1 VCGGLTAIECAG
13 PAGLAGSET
22 GKRMQLRRTVTLKV
36 IVTEKFKEETLKALD
51 EALEQIDQ
59 ARSQIDFRSRI
70 YLTELQRQDLN
81 QAAEFRRRIEAE
93 KRRQDEMKEQ
103 LTNQREE
110 ITALELGSE
119 YTQGTLEGFVDIQV
133 GDNLQAKLAEAEII
147 VKDDQVVELREP
159 QPSA

>member
-1 VCGGLTAIECAG
+1 
-13 PAGLAGSET
+13 
-22 GKRMQLRRTVTLKV
+22 MQLRRTVTLKV
-36 IVTEKFKEETLKALD
+36 VVTEKFKEETLKALD
-51 EALEQIDQ
+51 EALEQLYQ

-70 YLTELQRQDLN
+70 YLTELQRQDLS

-103 LTNQREE
+103 LLKQREE

-133 GDNLQAKLAEAEII
+133 GDNLQAKLTDAEIV

>member
-1 VCGGLTAIECAG
+1 
-13 PAGLAGSET
+13 
-22 GKRMQLRRTVTLKV
+22 MQLRRTVTLKV
-36 IVTEKFKEETLKALD
+36 VVTEKFKEETLKALD
-51 EALEQIDQ
+51 EALEQLDQ

-70 YLTELQRQDLN
+70 YLTELQRQDLS

-103 LTNQREE
+103 LLKQREE

-133 GDNLQAKLAEAEII
+133 GDNLQAKLTDAEIV

>member
-1 VCGGLTAIECAG
+1 
-13 PAGLAGSET
+13 
-22 GKRMQLRRTVTLKV
+22 MQLRRTVTLKV
-36 IVTEKFKEETLKALD
+36 VVTEKFKEETLKALD
-51 EALEQIDQ
+51 EALEQLDQ

-70 YLTELQRQDLN
+70 YLTELQRQDLS

-103 LTNQREE
+103 LLKKREE

-133 GDNLQAKLAEAEII
+133 GDNLQAKLTDAEIV

>member
-1 VCGGLTAIECAG
+1 
-13 PAGLAGSET
+13 
-22 GKRMQLRRTVTLKV
+22 MQLRRTVTLKV